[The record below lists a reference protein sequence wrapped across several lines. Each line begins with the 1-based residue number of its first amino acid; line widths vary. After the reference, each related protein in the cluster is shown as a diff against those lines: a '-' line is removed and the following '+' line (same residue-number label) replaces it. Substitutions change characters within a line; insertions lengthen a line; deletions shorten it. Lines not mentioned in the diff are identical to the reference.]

1 MRIFPRSCETAVKTL
16 REICADPK
24 NPIAIRA
31 RCAELILEA
40 YGLAA
45 LPAERESA
53 YRELK
58 RVKAAVQQKVDASA
72 NDKTI
77 VARIHEAAKA
87 KARGSPRKSSG
98 LPADIQRLIDAP
110 VAERK
115 HVEVRDPLNPENTNS
130 PKESPH
136 DI

>member
-24 NPIAIRA
+24 NPIALRA

-58 RVKAAVQQKVDASA
+58 RIKSAVQTKVDASA
-72 NDKTI
+72 SDRTV
-77 VARIHEAAKA
+77 VARIHETAKA
-87 KARGSPRKSSG
+87 NARGSPRKSSG

-110 VAERK
+110 LAQRK
-115 HVEVRDPLNPENTNS
+115 DLEICASISPEKTDS
-130 PKESPH
+130 TK
-136 DI
+136 DKTL

>member
-1 MRIFPRSCETAVKTL
+1 MRIFPRTCETAVKTL

-58 RVKAAVQQKVDASA
+58 RIKTIVQAKVDSSAS
-72 NDKTI
+72 DRMI
-77 VARIHEAAKA
+77 VARIHETAKA
-87 KARGSPRKSSG
+87 NARGSPRKSSG

-110 VAERK
+110 IVGQKYLESAI
-115 HVEVRDPLNPENTNS
+115 PINPENADS
-130 PKESPH
+130 AKG
-136 DI
+136 